1 MKTILAALL
10 LFTCLASRAQ
20 TATDTAQVLR
30 ASNDYIEGFYFGDS
44 TKIHYSIAPDASKHG
59 YAKRNTDTAY
69 RKIPMSFSQMIGFTQ
84 NERNRANESMAKIR
98 EVQILDMLDKI
109 AVVKLRAWWGIDYLL
124 LSKTADRWIVEKVL
138 WQSK

>member
-1 MKTILAALL
+1 MKTTLAALL
-10 LFTCLASRAQ
+10 LLSCLAGKAQ

-30 ASNDYIEGFYFGDS
+30 AANDYIEGFYLGDS
-44 TKIHYSIAPDASKHG
+44 TRIYYSVAPDASKHG
-59 YAKRNTDTAY
+59 YAKRRDDTAW
-69 RKIPMSFSQMIGFTQ
+69 RKVPMSFSQMIGFTK

-98 EVQILDMLDKI
+98 DVQILDMLDKI

-124 LSKTADRWIVEKVL
+124 LSKISDRWIIEKVL

>member
-1 MKTILAALL
+1 MKTTLAALL
-10 LFTCLASRAQ
+10 LLACFAGKAQ

-30 ASNDYIEGFYFGDS
+30 AANDYIEGFYFGDS
-44 TKIHYSIAPDASKHG
+44 TKIYYSVAPDASKHG
-59 YAKRNTDTAY
+59 YGKRKEDTAF

-84 NERNRANESMAKIR
+84 NKRNLANETMAKIR
-98 EVQILDMLDKI
+98 DVQILDMLDKI

-124 LSKTADRWIVEKVL
+124 LSKTSDRWIIEKVL